1 MPEARKRCQSPVV
14 YAGHQLF
21 SQRTLHNLQS
31 ASWAL
36 LVGRA
41 STKNSICFSSA
52 HFIPL
57 HDSDCC
63 HAAQCWSGCLVPL
76 MQCLEGENRPPALL
90 NSVDNQV
97 LCPPKGNAR
106 VQADSSR
113 GAGNERRHC
122 KPNVWMWYYDMGQV
136 HRITL
141 AKAKLQ

>member
-1 MPEARKRCQSPVV
+1 MP
-14 YAGHQLF
+14 L
-21 SQRTLHNLQS
+21 
-31 ASWAL
+31 
-36 LVGRA
+36 
-41 STKNSICFSSA
+41 I
-52 HFIPL
+52 
-57 HDSDCC
+57 
-63 HAAQCWSGCLVPL
+63 
-76 MQCLEGENRPPALL
+76 QCLEGGNRPPALL